1 MEIYLHSDDS
11 DPNDNGID
19 FRTASRFAK
28 NIHKAEKSNDDQLI
42 VHFSSIGGEWADGM
56 SIYDN
61 ILHSCFSVIMIGHG
75 CLCSMGTII
84 LQAASKR
91 YLMPHCDLMVHFG
104 DLTLS
109 GHQVS
114 VESGSKYY
122 TKIKNNMIDIYTD
135 RCINGPFFKE
145 REYSRNRVK
154 AYIKRKLEFY
164 YNSIISYMYT
174 GSDRTLSELNE
185 IHQKFLY
192 ITNTLD
198 RIRNE
203 SFLSVFPELERHYN
217 KVIPI

>member
-11 DPNDNGID
+11 DPTDNGID

-61 ILHSCFSVIMIGHG
+61 ILHSSFSVIMIGHG

-154 AYIKRKLEFY
+154 AYIKRKLES
-164 YNSIISYMYT
+164 NVDWYMTPEEAVDFGFADKVLTKTEYLNVRKIT
-174 GSDRTLSELNE
+174 KRNTRRT
-185 IHQKFLY
+185 K
-192 ITNTLD
+192 
-198 RIRNE
+198 
-203 SFLSVFPELERHYN
+203 
-217 KVIPI
+217 

>member
-154 AYIKRKLEFY
+154 AYIKRKLES
-164 YNSIISYMYT
+164 NVDWYMTPEEAVDFGFADKVLTKKEYLNVRKIT
-174 GSDRTLSELNE
+174 KRNTRRT
-185 IHQKFLY
+185 K
-192 ITNTLD
+192 
-198 RIRNE
+198 
-203 SFLSVFPELERHYN
+203 
-217 KVIPI
+217 

>member
-11 DPNDNGID
+11 DPTDNGID

-154 AYIKRKLEFY
+154 AYIKRKLES
-164 YNSIISYMYT
+164 NVDWYMTPEEAVDFGFADKVLTKTEYLNVRKIT
-174 GSDRTLSELNE
+174 KRNTRRT
-185 IHQKFLY
+185 K
-192 ITNTLD
+192 
-198 RIRNE
+198 
-203 SFLSVFPELERHYN
+203 
-217 KVIPI
+217 

>member
-145 REYSRNRVK
+145 REYSRNKVK
-154 AYIKRKLEFY
+154 AYIKRKLES
-164 YNSIISYMYT
+164 NVDWYMTPEEAVDFGFADKVLTKTEYLNVRKIT
-174 GSDRTLSELNE
+174 KRNTRRT
-185 IHQKFLY
+185 K
-192 ITNTLD
+192 
-198 RIRNE
+198 
-203 SFLSVFPELERHYN
+203 
-217 KVIPI
+217 

>member
-61 ILHSCFSVIMIGHG
+61 ILHSSFSVIMIGHG

-145 REYSRNRVK
+145 REYSRNKVK
-154 AYIKRKLEFY
+154 AYIKRKLES
-164 YNSIISYMYT
+164 NVDWYMTPEEAVDFGFADKVLTKTEYLNVRKIT
-174 GSDRTLSELNE
+174 KRNTRRT
-185 IHQKFLY
+185 K
-192 ITNTLD
+192 
-198 RIRNE
+198 
-203 SFLSVFPELERHYN
+203 
-217 KVIPI
+217 

>member
-61 ILHSCFSVIMIGHG
+61 ILHSSFSVIMIGHG

-154 AYIKRKLEFY
+154 AYIKRKLES
-164 YNSIISYMYT
+164 NVDWYMTPEEAVDFGFADKVLTKTEYLNVRKIT
-174 GSDRTLSELNE
+174 KRNTRRT
-185 IHQKFLY
+185 K
-192 ITNTLD
+192 
-198 RIRNE
+198 
-203 SFLSVFPELERHYN
+203 
-217 KVIPI
+217 

>member
-154 AYIKRKLEFY
+154 AYIKRKLES
-164 YNSIISYMYT
+164 NVDWYMTPEEAVDFGFADKVLTKTEYLNVRKIT
-174 GSDRTLSELNE
+174 KRNTRRT
-185 IHQKFLY
+185 K
-192 ITNTLD
+192 
-198 RIRNE
+198 
-203 SFLSVFPELERHYN
+203 
-217 KVIPI
+217 

>member
-11 DPNDNGID
+11 DPTDNGID

-145 REYSRNRVK
+145 REYSRNKVK
-154 AYIKRKLEFY
+154 AYIKRKLES
-164 YNSIISYMYT
+164 NVDWYMTPEEAVDFGFADKVLTKTEYLNVRKIT
-174 GSDRTLSELNE
+174 KRNTRRT
-185 IHQKFLY
+185 K
-192 ITNTLD
+192 
-198 RIRNE
+198 
-203 SFLSVFPELERHYN
+203 
-217 KVIPI
+217 

>member
-11 DPNDNGID
+11 DPTDNGID

-61 ILHSCFSVIMIGHG
+61 ILHSSFSVIMIGHG

-145 REYSRNRVK
+145 REYSRNKVK
-154 AYIKRKLEFY
+154 AYIKRKLES
-164 YNSIISYMYT
+164 NVDWYMTPEEAVDFGFADKVLTKTEYLNVRKIT
-174 GSDRTLSELNE
+174 KRNTRRT
-185 IHQKFLY
+185 K
-192 ITNTLD
+192 
-198 RIRNE
+198 
-203 SFLSVFPELERHYN
+203 
-217 KVIPI
+217 